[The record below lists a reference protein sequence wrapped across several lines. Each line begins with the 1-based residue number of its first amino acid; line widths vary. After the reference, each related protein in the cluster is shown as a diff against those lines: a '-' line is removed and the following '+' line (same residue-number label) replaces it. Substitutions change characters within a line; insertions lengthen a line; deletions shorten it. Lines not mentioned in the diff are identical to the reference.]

1 MGGNIKMENIKMKK
15 EEIKNKMSKLQKE
28 INTLQKELD
37 SFRKIESIIVLDPK
51 TTLEDY
57 DYIYKKINE
66 ILEESIY
73 KTERIGIRKLAYE
86 IKKCN
91 VGYYLI
97 FDWEGNSDKL
107 NELERFFK
115 IEDNIIKY
123 INVKLERDEE

>member
-1 MGGNIKMENIKMKK
+1 MKIYGRK
-15 EEIKNKMSKLQKE
+15 CNYEKKEIKNKIDK
-28 INTLQKELD
+28 LQKELD
-37 SFRKIESIIVLDPK
+37 TLQEELNSFIKIESIIILDPK

-73 KTERIGIRKLAYE
+73 KTEMIGIKKLAYE
-86 IKKCN
+86 VKKCN
-91 VGYYLI
+91 TGYYLI

-107 NELERFFK
+107 NELERFFR

-123 INVKLERDEE
+123 LNVKLERDEE